1 MSNHLKVGM
10 IDLILC
16 LRRKGWS
23 QRRITPE
30 LDLNHETVAR
40 YLKQVGSDLKPTIA
54 PPGSDNAEPDPKPA
68 IVPPHSR
75 SLDTVPNPDVPPLGS
90 TRNGTSRS
98 GSRLSNC
105 EPWRDMIQLKYNQG
119 LSAQRIFQDLTC
131 EHGFEG
137 SYCTV
142 RRFVRRLTP
151 VLELPC
157 RRLECEPG
165 DEAQV
170 DFGTAAP
177 VITAKGK
184 WRRTH
189 L

>member
-23 QRRITPE
+23 ERRITPE

-54 PPGSDNAEPDPKPA
+54 PPAPTMLSQIQNRDC
-68 IVPPHSR
+68 PPHSR

-105 EPWRDMIQLKYNQG
+105 EPWRDIIQLKYNQG
-119 LSAQRIFQDLTC
+119 LEHSAFFRI
-131 EHGFEG
+131 
-137 SYCTV
+137 S
-142 RRFVRRLTP
+142 P
-151 VLELPC
+151 VDPASRGATAPSGVFSPAGPGARASLSALK
-157 RRLECEPG
+157 CEPG